1 MKLDP
6 SSHDSDPRFAAIRRV
21 FGAEQAQRIR
31 HMHLCVIG
39 LGGVGS
45 WAVEALARTGVGALT
60 LIDFDI
66 ITPGNTNRQL
76 HALSSTFG
84 QKKIAVMSERI
95 RAINPDCK
103 INTIDDFVTTR
114 TLSDYLA
121 LHHGYDCVIDAIDS
135 IKFKTEIIVHCR
147 RNKIPIITTGGA
159 GGTTDPTQIR
169 VADLSRTEKDPLA
182 SRVRA
187 RLRKRYHYTS
197 NPKRTFGVECVYSAQ
212 QRVYPTADG
221 EVCGE
226 KPGIH
231 GVSLDCRFG
240 YGSVSFVTAV
250 FGFTAASRAIEKVF
264 ARQRRLAAVETSN

>member
-1 MKLDP
+1 MTLDP
-6 SSHDSDPRFAAIRRV
+6 SLNDIEQRFAAIRRV
-21 FGAEQAQRIR
+21 FGTKQAQHIR
-31 HMHLCVIG
+31 QMHLCVIG

-45 WAVEALARTGVGALT
+45 WAVEALARTGIGALT

-66 ITPGNTNRQL
+66 VTPGNINRQL
-76 HALSSTFG
+76 HALTATLG
-84 QKKIAVMSERI
+84 QKKISVMRDRI
-95 RAINPDCK
+95 HAIHPEC
-103 INTIDDFVTTR
+103 TIHTVDDFVTTR
-114 TLSDYLA
+114 TLGDYLA
-121 LHHGYDCVIDAIDS
+121 PHHGFDCVIDAIDS

-159 GGTTDPTQIR
+159 GGITDPTQIR
-169 VADLSRTEKDPLA
+169 VADLSRTHKDPLA

-187 RLRKRYHYTS
+187 RLRKHYGYTS
-197 NPKRTFGVECVYSAQ
+197 NPKRTFGVECVFSAQ
-212 QRVYPTADG
+212 QRVYPTAEG

-264 ARQRRLAAVETSN
+264 ARQRRLELLN